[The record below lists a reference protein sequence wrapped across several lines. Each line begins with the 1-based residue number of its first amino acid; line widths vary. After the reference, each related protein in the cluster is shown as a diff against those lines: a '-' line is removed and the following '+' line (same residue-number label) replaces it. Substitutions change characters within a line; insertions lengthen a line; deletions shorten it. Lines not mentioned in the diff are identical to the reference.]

1 MCGAL
6 VCQATRYL
14 FLSVYK
20 EEVPQYLIPDTQVQA
35 LLLAMCQTRQL
46 KRINLGGNTLL
57 SVQAEHIGQGLVGLQ
72 EISLESTY
80 LTPFQVEVLSA
91 RCLDNLT

>member
-1 MCGAL
+1 MEH
-6 VCQATRYL
+6 
-14 FLSVYK
+14 LSVK
-20 EEVPQYLIPDTQVQA
+20 PPGIFSSRCIKKKYLSTLVPDTQVQA

-46 KRINLGGNTLL
+46 RRINLGGNTLL
-57 SVQAEHIGQGLVGLQ
+57 SVQAEHIGQGLVGLE

-91 RCLDNLT
+91 RCLD